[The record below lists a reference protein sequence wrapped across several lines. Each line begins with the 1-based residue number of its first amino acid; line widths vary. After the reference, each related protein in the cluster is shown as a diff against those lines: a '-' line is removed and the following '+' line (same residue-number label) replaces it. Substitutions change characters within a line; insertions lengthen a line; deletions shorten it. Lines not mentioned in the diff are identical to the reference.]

1 MRIIYLSVL
10 LVLLSATS
18 CSKKEKVSPAPEKEQ
33 PEIPLSNKGGNNSKI
48 EVTGNWEWISG
59 SVDHPPFFLTPE
71 STPWYKKTLTFDESF
86 HYKLVPYDSS
96 AKAPR
101 DSGTYRIL
109 DTLTNGRQTSLI
121 YFYSGGLEKNKYVL
135 PISLTG
141 NGDSLLLFG
150 GFSSDRYKKIPLR

>member
-10 LVLLSATS
+10 LVLFSATS
-18 CSKKEKVSPAPEKEQ
+18 CSKKEKVSPTPEKEQ
-33 PEIPLSNKGGNNSKI
+33 PKTQLSNKGGNNSKI

-71 STPWYKKTLTFDESF
+71 STPWYRKTLTFDESF
-86 HYKLVPYDSS
+86 HYKLVPNDSS

-101 DSGTYRIL
+101 GDSGTYRIL
-109 DTLTNGRQTSLI
+109 DTLWVGRQTTLI
-121 YFYSGGLEKNKYVL
+121 CFYSGGLEKNKTVL

-141 NGDSLLLFG
+141 NNDSLHFLG
-150 GFSSDRYKKIPLR
+150 GFANDHYKKTP